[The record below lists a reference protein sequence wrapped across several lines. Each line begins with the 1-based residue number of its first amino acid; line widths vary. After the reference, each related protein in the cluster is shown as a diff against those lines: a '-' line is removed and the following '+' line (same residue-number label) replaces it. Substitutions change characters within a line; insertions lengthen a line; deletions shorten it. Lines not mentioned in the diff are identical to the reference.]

1 MVLSV
6 TRALAVE
13 HQRLLAQLHSIADR
27 FESPHRIEPAFPN
40 AQYREAIRMLG
51 ENLTPHLEA
60 EEGIVYPYVDRL
72 LNSPGLTESMKS
84 DNREILLY
92 INRLTGN
99 AGLPLTPASEVMDAG
114 ASLPDLWGLM
124 ALMRLHF
131 EREER
136 LIFNELDHKLD
147 VVAAAAM
154 LRALNIT
161 VPVLDRLGPAEAKL
175 YHHLTEHLAS
185 ESIAFD
191 GYQEILQQFDSSTH
205 VGYLLDF
212 VMKDEERHHEIF
224 RDLIGSL
231 ERGGSADVGFA
242 VPEVSPVPEA
252 DALRQKLGNFIRF
265 ERADRQE
272 LVELANDLRR
282 QATDPLWLLLVEIM
296 QRDTDKHLRIL
307 EFIHQ
312 TVRAADIKASR
323 RRLRR
328 RRRVRLF

>member
-6 TRALAVE
+6 TKALAVE
-13 HQRLLAQLHSIADR
+13 HQQLLAQLQSIADR
-27 FESPHRIEPAFPN
+27 VGCPHKIEPDVTN
-40 AQYREAIRMLG
+40 AQYREAIHMLS
-51 ENLTPHLEA
+51 ESLRPHLAA
-60 EEGIVYPYVDRL
+60 EEGIVYPYVDRV

-84 DNREILLY
+84 DNREILIY
-92 INRLTGN
+92 INRLTGT
-99 AGLPLTPASEVMDAG
+99 AGHPLGPASESMEAG
-114 ASLPDLWGLM
+114 SSLPDLWGLI

-136 LIFNELDHKLD
+136 LIFKELDHRLD

-154 LRALNIT
+154 LRDLNIT
-161 VPVLDRLGPAEAKL
+161 VPMSDRLGPAEAKL
-175 YHHLTEHLAS
+175 YLHLTGHLAN
-185 ESIAFD
+185 ESLAFD
-191 GYQEILQQFDSSTH
+191 VYQEILQQFDTSTH

-224 RDLIGSL
+224 RRLIGSL
-231 ERGGSADVGFA
+231 EDGGSADACSA
-242 VPEVSPVPEA
+242 VPEVLPVPEA
-252 DALRQKLGNFIRF
+252 DALRTKLESFIAF

-282 QATDPLWLLLVEIM
+282 HRRDPLWLLLVEIM
-296 QRDTDKHLRIL
+296 QRDTDKHIRIL

-328 RRRVRLF
+328 RRP